1 MEILSSNLTD
11 SFWPKLSILTGRIWP
26 TTNPKADIEFS
37 AYRPKADEGV
47 YKILATTY
55 CKLHFTQSLKVKTRL
70 DIAKDI

>member
-1 MEILSSNLTD
+1 MLKIC
-11 SFWPKLSILTGRIWP
+11 KLSLWQSSQKNYP
-26 TTNPKADIEFS
+26 EAVVEFRH
-37 AYRPKADEGV
+37 YRPKADEGV